1 MGAGNWYTNPRTG
14 KMTYRSKYSK
24 KKSKKSSG
32 CYIATAVYGSYDCP
46 EVWTL
51 RRYRDHYLA
60 NSFLGR
66 AFIRVYYFVS
76 PTLVRLFGNKQWFT
90 ALFRGRL
97 DSMVKKLND
106 KGYSSDS
113 YNDPEGE

>member
-14 KMTYRSKYSK
+14 KTTYRSKYTKRK
-24 KKSKKSSG
+24 KKSSSG

-51 RRYRDHYLA
+51 RRYRDQNLA

-66 AFIRVYYFVS
+66 LFIRVYYLTS
-76 PTLVRLFGNKQWFT
+76 PTLVRAFGNKRWFNRY
-90 ALFRGRL
+90 FRTKL
-97 DSMVKKLND
+97 DRMVKKLND
-106 KGYSSDS
+106 RGFSSDR
-113 YNDPEGE
+113 YEDPNW